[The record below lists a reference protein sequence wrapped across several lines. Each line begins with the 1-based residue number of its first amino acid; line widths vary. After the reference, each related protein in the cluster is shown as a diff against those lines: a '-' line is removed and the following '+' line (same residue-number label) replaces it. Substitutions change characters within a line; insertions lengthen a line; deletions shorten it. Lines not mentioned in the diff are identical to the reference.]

1 MLQRLDPT
9 LAFSLNAFGH
19 ELRLWKETN
28 QNDWGAIV
36 GSRTNPQVYYLYFEA
51 NDATMAKLQ
60 VCETA
65 RSLAVIEKEK
75 EMPPSDAFLDFWRP
89 LSAVEPVGM
98 GMVDD
103 FVSMTS

>member
-28 QNDWGAIV
+28 TNDWGAMV
-36 GSRTNPQVYYLYFEA
+36 GSRSNPQVYYLYFEA
-51 NDATMAKLQ
+51 SDATMAKLQ

-65 RSLAVIEKEK
+65 RSLAVLQKEK
-75 EMPPSDAFLDFWRP
+75 ELPASDSFIELWRP
-89 LSAVEPVGM
+89 LMCEPVQQEM
-98 GMVDD
+98 TRAL
-103 FVSMTS
+103 VSIPC